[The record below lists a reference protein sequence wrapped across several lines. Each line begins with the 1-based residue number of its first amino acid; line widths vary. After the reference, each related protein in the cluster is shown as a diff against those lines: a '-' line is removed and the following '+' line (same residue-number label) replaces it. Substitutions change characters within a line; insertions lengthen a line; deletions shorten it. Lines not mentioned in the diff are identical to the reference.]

1 VNTTP
6 PDSEV
11 EDIARELEHYISLH
25 PTAAD
30 TLRGIARWWLTRA
43 AIPALDNVETALAAL
58 VGRGVLI
65 RKPLPD
71 GNSIYASA
79 APGPRPPTN

>member
-11 EDIARELEHYISLH
+11 EDIARDLEHYIALH

-30 TLRGIARWWLTRA
+30 TLGGIARWWLTRSA
-43 AIPALDNVETALAAL
+43 LPALDLVETALDAL
-58 VGRGVLI
+58 VGRGVLM

-71 GNSIYASA
+71 GNFIYARA
-79 APGPRPPTN
+79 APMPRPPTN